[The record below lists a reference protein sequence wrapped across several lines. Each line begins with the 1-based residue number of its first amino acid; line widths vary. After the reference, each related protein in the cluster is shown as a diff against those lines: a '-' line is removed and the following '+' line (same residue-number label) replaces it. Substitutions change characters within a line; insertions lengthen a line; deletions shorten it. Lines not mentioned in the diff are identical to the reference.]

1 MFSYGNNLLRSR
13 QPQTSHLLHLDAPY
27 RQPSPSPPSP
37 NSASPPPLKVTKP
50 KRDNSQLSLTII
62 SSPSTTIALQ
72 PSNLVSFL
80 IHIGYETELRL
91 QLSKFNNTVR
101 GDFDHLDP
109 SIIRNPTLINEPID
123 CKVQHTRKSFL
134 HRIYAILQQFMV
146 PDYNAVA
153 NFFAQPGFIGLEDLA
168 SSAYVVSP
176 PWAKIA

>member
-13 QPQTSHLLHLDAPY
+13 QPQTSHLLHLNAPY
-27 RQPSPSPPSP
+27 RQLSPSPPSP

-50 KRDNSQLSLTII
+50 KRDR
-62 SSPSTTIALQ
+62 
-72 PSNLVSFL
+72 NLVSFL

-91 QLSKFNNTVR
+91 QLSKFNNTVCD
-101 GDFDHLDP
+101 DFDPLDP